1 MGRRKKTEE
10 EKAKAIAAKKLAKSL
25 LPKKPRKPRKP
36 ITEETRKKISLARRA
51 RKVQPR
57 EGKTKHSNNF
67 LSEMLKDYA
76 RNPKAMKWLNENKQ
90 VFLDLGYD
98 SPEKTKEIGV
108 STTKDE
114 VFSYW
119 RNFFVGTMTYD
130 PEKDRYGQNIEK
142 DQIGQLED
150 DIDFELQLE
159 DLTQVPD
166 IEFDNIDLLFQ
177 IPELQE
183 EISSEAWEED
193 IEENI
198 GE

>member
-10 EKAKAIAAKKLAKSL
+10 EKAKTIAARKLAKSL

-76 RNPKAMKWLNENKQ
+76 KSPRAMKWISENRDK
-90 VFLDLGYD
+90 FLELGYD

-130 PEKDRYGQNIEK
+130 PEKERYGNNFNNN
-142 DQIGQLED
+142 QISQLEED
-150 DIDFELQLE
+150 LDFESEYMNNLNQEEGNDYKNWEDIDLSLIAFSE
-159 DLTQVPD
+159 DNDL
-166 IEFDNIDLLFQ
+166 DNIN
-177 IPELQE
+177 E
-183 EISSEAWEED
+183 S
-193 IEENI
+193 
-198 GE
+198 